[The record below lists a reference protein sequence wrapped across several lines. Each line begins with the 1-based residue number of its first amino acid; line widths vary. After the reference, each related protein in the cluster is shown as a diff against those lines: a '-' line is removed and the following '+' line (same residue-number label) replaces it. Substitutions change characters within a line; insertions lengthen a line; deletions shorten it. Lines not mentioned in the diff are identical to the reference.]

1 MTIVA
6 KQLEQLAN
14 LRRQEL
20 LPYIF
25 DRTAGKV
32 QTGPF
37 KGMTILP
44 QFSWGDGDT
53 AAKLLGVYEDELH
66 PAIYDVAQRKPDMFI
81 NVGCAEGYYA
91 IGASRLLNCIPGIA
105 ADINYE
111 AVKITMSNAMANNV
125 RNMEFLHLDAEYNWL
140 EPKIKLVERPWLIV
154 DCESYETTLL
164 DLDRSPS
171 LKKSIIL
178 VECHDCMVP
187 GITDT
192 LTNRFKDTHNIQSIK
207 QQFKDPYQFEFLDEV
222 SDCDKWALV
231 HEGRPSTMTWLYMVP
246 NQ

>member
-1 MTIVA
+1 MSILA
-6 KQLEQLAN
+6 KQLEQIAN

-20 LPYIF
+20 LPFIY

-37 KGMTILP
+37 AGMIILP

-53 AAKLLGVYEDELH
+53 ASKLLGVYEDELH
-66 PAIYDVAQRKPDMFI
+66 STIHDAVKQKPDMFI
-81 NVGCAEGYYA
+81 NIGCAEGYYA
-91 IGASRLLNCIPGIA
+91 IGASRLLSHIPGVA
-105 ADINYE
+105 VDINPN
-111 AVKITMSNAMANNV
+111 AVKITMENAMANNL
-125 RNMEFLHLDAEYNWL
+125 RNMEFLELTATSSWL
-140 EPKIKLVERPWLIV
+140 ETKIKLTERPWLIV
-154 DCESYETTLL
+154 DCESYETELL
-164 DLDRSPS
+164 DIAQAPS
-171 LKKSIIL
+171 LRKAIIL

-187 GITDT
+187 GITET
-192 LTNRFKDTHNIQSIK
+192 LTKRFKNTHNIQAIK
-207 QQFKDPYQFEFLDEV
+207 QQFKDPYKFDFLDEV